1 VSDSRPPRLRSLPPE
16 VVAEAGDPDPGLPDA
31 ELLERLE
38 EALAQLPHDE
48 RAAVVTSFGYDE
60 GTPGVVAELGVVPGY
75 AESLTAQ
82 GLRRLRQALADVHLD
97 DRQVYGALHRARSRR
112 GAE

>member
-1 VSDSRPPRLRSLPPE
+1 M
-16 VVAEAGDPDPGLPDA
+16 
-31 ELLERLE
+31 ERLE
-38 EALAQLPHDE
+38 DALAQLPDDE

-75 AESLTAQ
+75 AETLTAR

-97 DRQVYGALHRARSRR
+97 DRQVYSALTRARHRR